1 MNIYCFVVFHYIY
14 MLSIRLDVTSVQPQ
28 MGSVGGGTVLTITGR
43 FFVLKKEHVK
53 VTVGGK
59 I

>member
-1 MNIYCFVVFHYIY
+1 
-14 MLSIRLDVTSVQPQ
+14 MLSIRLDVTSVQPK